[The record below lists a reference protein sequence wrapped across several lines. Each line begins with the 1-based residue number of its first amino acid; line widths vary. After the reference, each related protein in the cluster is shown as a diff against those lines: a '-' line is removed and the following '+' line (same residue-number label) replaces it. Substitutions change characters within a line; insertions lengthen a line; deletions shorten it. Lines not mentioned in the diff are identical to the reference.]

1 MPGMPEMTTS
11 VGMTRVGQAAREQRD
26 DVVAV
31 EEPLEIRASWGPA
44 GDVREKNI
52 SVTMRTPGDDFDL
65 AVGFLFTE
73 GLVRAPDEIESVR
86 HWGSP
91 NRVRVA
97 LAPHARIDTS
107 RLERNFYT
115 TSSCGVCG
123 KTSIDAVRV
132 ACSPVPSG
140 SAVDAA
146 VIHRLPEMLQSAQPA
161 FRATGSVHGAALFDG
176 GGSMLRSREDVG
188 RHNAVDKVIG
198 SFVREGA
205 TPPADAIL
213 AVSSRMSFEIV
224 QKAIVAGIRTVASV
238 GGPSSLAIE
247 LAREFGVT
255 LLAFVRDGR
264 FNVYTGEVR

>member
-1 MPGMPEMTTS
+1 MPEMTTS
-11 VGMTRVGQAAREQRD
+11 VAMTRVGTTAREDRD

-31 EEPLEIRASWGPA
+31 EEPLEILAAWGRS
-44 GDVREKNI
+44 DELREKNI

-73 GLVRAPDEIESVR
+73 GLIKMPDEIDSVR

-97 LAPHARIDTS
+97 LAAHAKIDTS
-107 RLERNFYT
+107 RLERHFYT

-123 KTSIDAVRV
+123 KTSIEALRV
-132 ACSPVPSG
+132 ASTKVSAAT
-140 SAVDAA
+140 AVDAS
-146 VIHRLPEMLQSAQPA
+146 VIHRLPELLRSAQPA
-161 FRATGSVHGAALFDG
+161 FSATGSVHGAALFDG
-176 GGSMLRSREDVG
+176 GGSLLRSREDIG

-198 SFVREGA
+198 SFIRDGS
-205 TPPADAIL
+205 TLPADAIL

-224 QKAIVAGIRTVASV
+224 QKAIVAGIPTVASV
-238 GGPSSLAIE
+238 GGPSSLAID